1 MQILQHGPTRRFL
14 YGFWAVRKRLFR
26 HSGPV
31 LKERHGLEMG
41 DFFLL
46 DRIAASDL
54 SPTEIAAELE
64 MPPHAISRR
73 LDVLEKQGSIRRAL
87 DPRDARRRVLT
98 LTEAGER
105 RLERAA
111 ATMEQETEAFLGV
124 LDARTLDAF
133 LDTLERLAKDRTP

>member
-1 MQILQHGPTRRFL
+1 
-14 YGFWAVRKRLFR
+14 
-26 HSGPV
+26 
-31 LKERHGLEMG
+31 MG

-54 SPTEIAAELE
+54 SPTEIAAALE
-64 MPPHAISRR
+64 IPAHAISRR

-111 ATMEQETEAFLGV
+111 ATMEHETEAFLGV
-124 LDARTLDAF
+124 LDACALDAF

>member
-14 YGFWAVRKRLFR
+14 YGFWALRQRLFR

-54 SPTEIAAELE
+54 SPTEIAAALE
-64 MPPHAISRR
+64 IPAHAISRR

-111 ATMEQETEAFLGV
+111 ATMEHETEAFLGV
-124 LDARTLDAF
+124 LDACALDAF